1 MSEQNSGET
10 PGAGGQD
17 GKTPNGENGQPTAE
31 QLATE
36 LASLRA
42 ALKAA
47 NAESMT
53 RRKKLDELEA
63 AEEERKAAQLSEVE
77 KAKKAQADAEAKA
90 RATEER
96 LRTSAIRSAVAMEA
110 ARLGFYDPEDAFRL
124 ADLAEVQ
131 VAEDGKVTGVEAAL
145 KALAKA
151 KAHLV
156 KTASGGGDINSTAA
170 GRQTRPSA
178 DELVRQK
185 RASGAYTPI

>member
-1 MSEQNSGET
+1 MSDAKTGVTPNDET
-10 PGAGGQD
+10 PDGGTPD
-17 GKTPNGENGQPTAE
+17 GGGVA
-31 QLATE
+31 ADVAVE
-36 LASLRA
+36 LERLKA

-47 NAESMT
+47 NNESAA
-53 RRKKLDELEA
+53 RRKKLEELEA
-63 AEEERKAAQLSEVE
+63 AEEQRKSAELSEVE
-77 KAKKAQADAEAKA
+77 KAKKAQTDAEAKA
-90 RATEER
+90 QATEER
-96 LRTSAIRSAVAMEA
+96 FRTATIRSAVAMEA

-124 ADLAEVQ
+124 ADLADVQ
-131 VAEDGKVTGVEAAL
+131 VGEDGKVTGVEAAL

-156 KTASGGGDINSTAA
+156 KTTSGGGDINSTAA